1 MTTRGWHPFRELEDV
16 SDRLNRIFSQQPGA
30 RHDQP
35 STRETMVA
43 AEWTPLI
50 DVCENDRG
58 YLLKVEIPGVP
69 REAVKVTVQEGVLT
83 VTGYRAQDREGVKY
97 HRVERPYGT
106 FARSFTLPDYVD
118 ESQVTAE
125 FKNGVLQIL
134 LPKTEKV
141 KPKSVEVKVT

>member
-1 MTTRGWHPFRELEDV
+1 MTTRWWDPFRELEDV
-16 SDRLNRIFSQQPGA
+16 SDRLNRIFSQQQAA
-30 RHDQP
+30 RRERP
-35 STRETMVA
+35 SNREAMVS

-50 DVCENDRG
+50 DICETDQG
-58 YLLKVEIPGVP
+58 YLLNVEIPGVP
-69 REAVKVTVQEGVLT
+69 KEAVKISVQEGVLT
-83 VTGYRAQDREGVKY
+83 VSGHRAQEGQGVKY

-118 ESQVTAE
+118 ESRVSAE
-125 FKNGVLQIL
+125 FKNGVLQIR